1 MEKIINIDELK
12 NNIEKLS
19 KTLPSLN
26 IDSIYNRPVRQG
38 Y

>member
-19 KTLPSLN
+19 KTLPRVEYQEQ
-26 IDSIYNRPVRQG
+26 SISNL
-38 Y
+38 